1 MKEVKLQMSENRDGI
16 FSKANA
22 CRHLHSTPANTISW
36 QTENGSECHSVLI
49 MLKCKSKGIQLRQ
62 VIFNNT
68 SSWATKIFIC
78 HHLIDLCPFQL
89 FVCFCLVCSWAS
101 GNRPHLHSF
110 SIPTIPSLEMS
121 HGKVAHFLPPPWLLE
136 VTPWWCWVI
145 SWLFMT
151 PSKKSS

>member
-89 FVCFCLVCSWAS
+89 FVCFAWCVPGLV
-101 GNRPHLHSF
+101 GTGPTYIHSPYLP
-110 SIPTIPSLEMS
+110 SHSLEMS